1 MIENYA
7 TIWEAIADA
16 VGDRTAIV
24 HGSTIRTWS
33 EFDDRASRLAGF
45 LADAGVGHGS
55 FVAID
60 MWNCPENLE
69 AIYAAFKLRAVPFNV
84 NFRYRESELAYLLED
99 AKADAVVFDHDLAD
113 RVAGAVGTLDRPV
126 TLVETGREASVE
138 GAISLD
144 AVLASA
150 HPAPRIPRSGYD
162 ELVIYTG
169 GTTGRPKGVVWE
181 HFVVSNQGGLAERTP
196 PLAEHVAEAAK
207 PGKGMSLVIA
217 PLMHATG
224 LFGAMGGLT
233 GGGGVVL
240 CASRS
245 LNPKEILTA
254 IQTRRVQQFSVIGDA
269 VAKPILEELDRAAAE
284 GHPYDLSSV
293 KSIGNTGVV
302 WSAEVKQGFL
312 AHGDFVVR
320 DGINSTEGAGF
331 AVMESRRGDEVV
343 TGRFKLGP
351 NARIV
356 DENLVDVVPGSGQVG
371 YLAVTGLLPKGYLN
385 DPEKSARTWPVID
398 GRRYTMPGD
407 MATVDLDGTVTLM
420 GRSSEVVNTGG
431 EKVFVEEVEQAI
443 TSHPAV
449 FDVLVVG
456 LPDERWG
463 SRVTAVV
470 SLAPGCHAT
479 GREIIDHVGA
489 QLADYKRPRQVVF
502 VDAVPRSPTGKA
514 DRMAAK
520 QLALTEETQ

>member
-1 MIENYA
+1 MNENYA
-7 TIWEAIADA
+7 TVWEAIADA

-24 HGSTIRTWS
+24 HGQTARSWGD
-33 EFDDRASRLAGF
+33 FDDRASRLAGA
-45 LADAGVGHGS
+45 LAEAGIGRGS

-84 NFRYRESELAYLLED
+84 NFRYREAELAYLLED
-99 AKADAVVFDHDLAD
+99 SKADAVIFDHDLAD
-113 RVAGAVGTLDRPV
+113 RVAGAVSTLGRPI
-126 TLVETGREASVE
+126 TLIESGPEASVE
-138 GAISLD
+138 GAKSLERIIAD
-144 AVLASA
+144 TE
-150 HPAPRIPRSGYD
+150 PAPRIPRSGDD

-169 GTTGRPKGVVWE
+169 GTTGRPKGVVWA
-181 HFVVSNQGGLAERTP
+181 HLTGGGPGAGAATLAD
-196 PLAEHVAEAAK
+196 HVAEVK
-207 PGKGMSLVIA
+207 KGGKGKTLVVA

-224 LFGAMGGLT
+224 LFGSIGSLT
-233 GGGGVVL
+233 SGAGVVL

-245 LNPKEILTA
+245 LNPREILTA
-254 IQTRRVQQFSVIGDA
+254 VAEHRVQQFSVIGDA
-269 VAKPILEELDRAAAE
+269 VAKPIAEELERAAAE
-284 GHPYDLSSV
+284 GHPYDLSSLQA
-293 KSIGNTGVV
+293 IGNTGVT
-302 WSAEVKQGFL
+302 WSAEVKQRIL
-312 AHGDFVVR
+312 AHGNFVAR
-320 DGINSTEGAGF
+320 DMIASTEGAGF
-331 AVMESRRGDEVV
+331 AAMESASGDEME

-351 NARIV
+351 NARVV

-371 YLAVTGLLPKGYLN
+371 YLAATGNLPKGYLN

-407 MATVDLDGTVTLM
+407 MALLNEDGTVTLL

-449 FDVLVVG
+449 LDVLVVG

-470 SLAPGCHAT
+470 SLMPGRTAT
-479 GREIIDHVGA
+479 EREIIDHVGA
-489 QLADYKRPRQVVF
+489 QLADYKRPRQVTF

-514 DRMAAK
+514 DRPAAK
-520 QLALTEETQ
+520 DLALGAT

>member
-1 MIENYA
+1 MNENYA
-7 TIWEAIADA
+7 TVWEAIADA
-16 VGDRTAIV
+16 VPDRTAIV
-24 HGSTIRTWS
+24 HGTTERSWR
-33 EFDDRASRLAGF
+33 EFEDRAARLATG
-45 LADAGVGHGS
+45 LAEAGIGHGS

-69 AIYAAFKLRAVPFNV
+69 AIFAAFKLRAVPFNV
-84 NFRYRESELAYLLED
+84 NFRYRENELAYLLED
-99 AKADAVVFDHDLAD
+99 SKADAVIFDHDLAD
-113 RVAGAVGTLDRPV
+113 RVAGAVASLGRPV
-126 TLVETGREASVE
+126 TMIETGSEPSVE
-138 GAISLD
+138 GARSLEAIIANSD
-144 AVLASA
+144 
-150 HPAPRIPRSGYD
+150 PAPRIPRSGDD

-169 GTTGRPKGVVWE
+169 GTTGRPKGVVWA
-181 HFVVSNQGGLAERTP
+181 HRAGGAPGAGAVTLAD
-196 PLAEHVAEAAK
+196 HVAEAAK
-207 PGKGMSLVIA
+207 EGKGKTLIVA

-224 LFGAMGGLT
+224 FLGSMGSLTSGA
-233 GGGGVVL
+233 GVVL

-254 IQTRRVQQFSVIGDA
+254 VAQHRVQQFSVIGDA
-269 VAKPILEELDRAAAE
+269 VAKPIAEELERAAAE
-284 GHPYDLSSV
+284 GHPYDLSSL
-293 KSIGNTGVV
+293 KAIGNTGVI
-302 WSAEVKQGFL
+302 WSAEVKQRIL
-312 AHGDFVVR
+312 AHGNFVAR
-320 DGINSTEGAGF
+320 DMIASTEGAGF
-331 AVMESRRGDEVV
+331 AAMESGSGDAVE

-351 NARIV
+351 NARVV

-371 YLAVTGLLPKGYLN
+371 YLAATGNLPKGYLN

-407 MATVDLDGTVTLM
+407 MAILNEDGTVTLL

-449 FDVLVVG
+449 LDVLVVG

-470 SLAPGCHAT
+470 SLAPGQTAT
-479 GREIIDHVGA
+479 EREIIDHVGA
-489 QLADYKRPRQVVF
+489 QLADYKRPRQVTF

-514 DRMAAK
+514 DRPAAK
-520 QLALTEETQ
+520 NLALGAT